1 MGTRLRFRNA
11 TSDSV
16 RWLSRC
22 AEQPRRTH
30 SPLKPREF
38 TKTTR
43 DLIPRISDLT
53 NGRKRTLR
61 ATSKLPLPPLPLH
74 SPEHIFTRISRTS
87 NQAKQFRTCALISV
101 PPREAP
107 GSSHLSAPI
116 QPSPAL
122 GTQDKQVLRSLPQLE
137 EIQNVKETK
146 SCTCC
151 RPLRTSRNRTIYFD
165 HIHPRCLPCQLHSF
179 SCKLHEIR
187 LCFLQGYLS
196 SFTFFFRHH
205 FQMN

>member
-87 NQAKQFRTCALISV
+87 NQAKQFRTCSLISV

-107 GSSHLSAPI
+107 GSSHLSAPSSRPP
-116 QPSPAL
+116 PSERRTNRCCGPSLSWRKFRTLRKQRAAPAADL
-122 GTQDKQVLRSLPQLE
+122 
-137 EIQNVKETK
+137 
-146 SCTCC
+146 
-151 RPLRTSRNRTIYFD
+151 
-165 HIHPRCLPCQLHSF
+165 
-179 SCKLHEIR
+179 
-187 LCFLQGYLS
+187 
-196 SFTFFFRHH
+196 
-205 FQMN
+205 